1 MENPGYGWGFL
12 FAVLSEKTYQ
22 KITLADLTPVWT
34 CDDGSIRITPEGQP
48 SVFDMIKT
56 LGGRKDPRKTWERL
70 TEAHPEVALK
80 CHNLKFPGP
89 GQRNTP
95 VAKDKESAFYILG
108 LLPGEVGRKYREQ
121 SAKLFTKWLED
132 PAGLVGD
139 LAEHLNEDQQKKL
152 EARLKGKR
160 TRHTFVDGLKDHGV
174 VRDGYAHCT
183 NAIYEPVLGA
193 SARGLKN
200 RFAEREG
207 LVVAKVK
214 NPRDHMTITELTD
227 VETAERIAE
236 GQLRRQTVAGN
247 TGCER
252 VCRKSAEYT
261 RKLLDGE
268 IDIPTLV

>member
-1 MENPGYGWGFL
+1 MP
-12 FAVLSEKTYQ
+12 V
-22 KITLADLTPVWT
+22 LTPVWT
-34 CDDGSIRITPEGQP
+34 CDDGSIRVTSAGQP
-48 SVFDMIKT
+48 SVFDMIKI
-56 LGGRKDPRKTWERL
+56 LGGQKDPHKCWKRL
-70 TEAHPEVALK
+70 SEAHPEVRTK
-80 CHNLKFPGP
+80 CLNFRFTGR
-89 GQRNTP
+89 GQRDTP
-95 VAKDKESAFYILG
+95 VAKDKEATFYILG

-121 SAKLFTKWLED
+121 SAKLFTKWIED

-139 LAEHLNEDQQKKL
+139 LTEHLNEDQQRKL

-160 TRHTFVDGLKDHGV
+160 TRHTFADGLKDHGV

-193 SARGLKN
+193 SARGLKS

-214 NPRDHMTITELTD
+214 NPRDYMTITELND

-247 TGCER
+247 AGCER
-252 VCRKSAEYT
+252 ICRKSAEYT

-268 IDIPTLV
+268 IDIPALL

>member
-1 MENPGYGWGFL
+1 M
-12 FAVLSEKTYQ
+12 
-22 KITLADLTPVWT
+22 ADLTPVWT

-56 LGGRKDPRKTWERL
+56 LGGRKNPTATWDRL
-70 TEAHPEVALK
+70 VSAYPEVALK
-80 CHNLKFPGP
+80 TDNFQFPGQ

-95 VAKDKESAFYILG
+95 VAKDKKATLHILG

-160 TRHTFVDGLKDHGV
+160 TRHLFTDVLKDYGV
-174 VRDGYAHCT
+174 ERTGYAHCT

-207 LVVAKVK
+207 LVVAEVK
-214 NPRDHMTITELTD
+214 NPRDHMTITELGD

-268 IDIPTLV
+268 IDIPTLA

>member
-1 MENPGYGWGFL
+1 
-12 FAVLSEKTYQ
+12 
-22 KITLADLTPVWT
+22 
-34 CDDGSIRITPEGQP
+34 
-48 SVFDMIKT
+48 MIKT
-56 LGGRKDPRKTWERL
+56 LGGRKNPRDCWSRIIET
-70 TEAHPEVALK
+70 HPEVVAKTDSFRFL
-80 CHNLKFPGP
+80 GR
-89 GQRNTP
+89 GQQDTP

-121 SAKLFTKWLED
+121 SAKLFTRWLKD

-139 LAEHLNEDQQKKL
+139 LAEHLSEDQQKKL
-152 EARLKGKR
+152 EARLTGKR
-160 TRHTFVDGLKDHGV
+160 TRHRFTDVLKDNGV
-174 VRDGYAHCT
+174 QRDGYAHCT

-214 NPRDHMTITELTD
+214 NPRDHMTITELSD
-227 VETAERIAE
+227 VETAERVAE

-247 TGCER
+247 TGCEWI
-252 VCRKSAEYT
+252 CRKSAEYT

-268 IDIPTLV
+268 IDIPALA

>member
-1 MENPGYGWGFL
+1 
-12 FAVLSEKTYQ
+12 
-22 KITLADLTPVWT
+22 
-34 CDDGSIRITPEGQP
+34 
-48 SVFDMIKT
+48 MIKT
-56 LGGRKDPRKTWERL
+56 LGNQKNPWKAWQRI
-70 TEAHPEVALK
+70 TEAHPEVLAK
-80 CHNLKFPGP
+80 CEDFRFTGQ

-95 VAKDKESAFYILG
+95 VAKDKEAAFYILG
-108 LLPGEVGRKYREQ
+108 LLPGECGRKYREQ

-139 LAEHLNEDQQKKL
+139 LAEHLSEDQQKKL

-160 TRHTFVDGLKDHGV
+160 TRHLFTDVLKDYGV
-174 VRDGYAHCT
+174 ERSGYAHCT

-207 LVVAKVK
+207 VVVAKVK
-214 NPRDHMTITELTD
+214 NPRDHMTITELAD

>member
-1 MENPGYGWGFL
+1 M
-12 FAVLSEKTYQ
+12 
-22 KITLADLTPVWT
+22 ADLTPVWT
-34 CDDGSIRITPEGQP
+34 CDDGSIRITPQGQP

-56 LGGRKDPRKTWERL
+56 LGGKKNPWDCWRRL
-70 TEAHPEVALK
+70 IETHPEVVAK
-80 CHNLKFPGP
+80 CEDFRFTGQ

-95 VAKDKESAFYILG
+95 VTKDKESTFYILS

-121 SAKLFTKWLED
+121 SAKLFTRWLEN

-139 LAEHLNEDQQKKL
+139 LAEYLNEDQQKKL

-207 LVVAKVK
+207 VVVAKVK